1 MMLAALTAL
10 ALTQAEAPAAQ
21 PANDNEIVVLT
32 ERLRSIRLS
41 PGVTIR
47 KSEVTATGTC
57 KIKRSSGDAEVD
69 ALACDAVALCAT
81 RPQPSRKAFNTCVD
95 AEAIDAIF
103 RLRGERAARKA
114 AMIEAEEA
122 GQ

>member
-1 MMLAALTAL
+1 MMLAALSAL

-21 PANDNEIVVLT
+21 PANDNEIIVLT

-47 KSEVTATGTC
+47 KSVVAATGTC

-69 ALACDAVALCAT
+69 ALACDAVAQCAT
-81 RPQPSRKAFNTCVD
+81 RPQQSRKAFNTCVD

-103 RLRGERAARKA
+103 RLRGERAARKTA
-114 AMIEAEEA
+114 LIEAEEA

>member
-10 ALTQAEAPAAQ
+10 ALTQAEAPAAE
-21 PANDNEIVVLT
+21 PANDNEILVLT

-47 KSEVTATGTC
+47 KGVVTQTSAC

-69 ALACDAVALCAT
+69 ALACGAVALCAT

-103 RLRGERAARKA
+103 RLRAERAEARAAR
-114 AMIEAEEA
+114 IEAEEA
-122 GQ
+122 AQ

>member
-1 MMLAALTAL
+1 
-10 ALTQAEAPAAQ
+10 ALTQAEAPAGE

-47 KSEVTATGTC
+47 KGVVTPGTC

-69 ALACDAVALCAT
+69 ALAGDAVALCGT

-95 AEAIDAIF
+95 KEAIDAIF

-114 AMIEAEEA
+114 ALIEAGEA

>member
-10 ALTQAEAPAAQ
+10 ALTQADAPVTES
-21 PANDNEIVVLT
+21 ANDNEIVVLT

-47 KSEVTATGTC
+47 KGVVSQTSAC

-69 ALACDAVALCAT
+69 ALACDAVTQCST
-81 RPQPSRKAFNTCVD
+81 RPQPSRKAFNACVD

-114 AMIEAEEA
+114 ALIEAEEA

>member
-1 MMLAALTAL
+1 MILATLAAL
-10 ALTQAEAPAAQ
+10 ALTQAEAPATE

-47 KSEVTATGTC
+47 KGVVTQTSNC

-69 ALACDAVALCAT
+69 ALACDAVALCGT
-81 RPQPSRKAFNTCVD
+81 RTQPSRKAFNTCVD
-95 AEAIDAIF
+95 EEAIDAIF
-103 RLRGERAARKA
+103 RLRAERAERNTAL
-114 AMIEAEEA
+114 IDAEEA
-122 GQ
+122 GE